1 MNDATFQGYI
11 KTPAELDVAARYLD
25 RALARTPS
33 PQKRFLLITEFW
45 SHTQALPR
53 AWVSSYLLPL
63 APSFLELLYIP
74 SLSYLSANIWRE
86 AYAFLHYIEEQKFYA
101 SPEEMSSA
109 TTFAIEH
116 VIRSHAYVSALRELH
131 HFLLQYDW
139 LDSALDAEAW
149 TAVFAAST
157 TAFGLFKS
165 YVTVLQK
172 HGGAKVALCAAV
184 LEQWRDFRNR
194 EHAVSVIMLEADGE
208 DRHVAGRVLLMDV
221 LPRVGEQGEG
231 DIQNQLGDQGHET
244 LEQIKRAQQI
254 AGNMIAA
261 RFGETPPELR
271 YQFSVPE
278 SSALIVGGSLG
289 SAVAAGIA
297 TVQTHYLNLPERW
310 KLPTTVAFIG
320 SLAVDGTLE
329 AGQWHIMEKKLRVAF
344 SSPLE
349 KIGIPAVHREAALL
363 FVQELQRKYP
373 NRRLEVFGL
382 SNLSELLD
390 MESILIIRQRG
401 RTERLGEYTRRRSVP
416 LLLLLVV
423 ILFGGGGYF
432 AYRAY
437 YDYPNLEHARGLVVG
452 TGSIVY
458 NPKDSLIWCFRDG
471 GRVGSNRINFG
482 DIEVGD
488 GFMRQFNIWNMTP
501 ADLNLQLSI
510 EGVDANDW
518 YTTQDGDPL
527 RIPSA
532 NNTLVAVMFAPRNE
546 GMQKEAE
553 LVLRDARTG
562 KRRYALELRASA
574 GRPLSAGYALRFDGI
589 DDQLH
594 FGHRSTAFDLTATAS
609 RQATFECWLRPTAPL
624 RNMMILHNGQRHRN
638 APDIEDLFLG
648 FISPDTLY
656 YRVGSVIQMFVLTGS
671 QVAAVGEWT
680 HLALAISLP
689 ERRIAVYINGEEID
703 DRTVDIL
710 FDGPGMPF
718 VTIGARNTGESSD
731 LHFQG
736 DLDEIRLW
744 HTFRSATRIR
754 DTMFRRVSGLAV
766 GLAGYWDMDM
776 ATEHIAFNANKFAH
790 SGALLYRPALI
801 RSDLALEKTEDDVRL
816 VADHRDGSALELQP
830 GRYLVCFRPVLP
842 PRGPASFAF
851 RFYEGQKQSIHFN
864 YVLRDQGWISIES
877 NMLFTMERK
886 LPHIIAPGWHLGVC
900 TVTAEGKATFFLDGE
915 TLSEARTVH
924 EGGQNWHQRFEGM
937 MLGFRFDREQQLA
950 SKYYDWYYPTL
961 SHTRTYQSLH
971 VWSRLL
977 RPSEITAMVTNDM
990 IPGDD
995 LVASWTFD
1003 RLPDRNNIISDTVAG
1018 HLIHIKKVLAWR

>member
-1 MNDATFQGYI
+1 MNDATIQGYI
-11 KTPAELDVAARYLD
+11 KSPAELDIAARYLD

-45 SHTQALPR
+45 SHTEALPR
-53 AWVSSYLLPL
+53 SWVSSYLLPL
-63 APSFLELLYIP
+63 APSFIELLYLP
-74 SLSYLSANIWRE
+74 SLSNLSANIWRN

-101 SPEEMSSA
+101 SQEELSSA
-109 TTFAIEH
+109 TAFAIEH

-131 HFLLQYDW
+131 QFLLQYNW
-139 LDSALDAEAW
+139 LDRALDAAAW

-165 YVTVLQK
+165 YVTVLQEHEAEK
-172 HGGAKVALCAAV
+172 AVLFTAV

-194 EHAVSVIMLEADGE
+194 DHALAVIMLETDGE
-208 DRHVAGRVLLMDV
+208 DRYAAGRVLLMDV
-221 LPRVGEQGEG
+221 LPRVGQQGED
-231 DIQNQLGDQGHET
+231 DIHNQLGDQGHET
-244 LEQIKRAQQI
+244 LEQIKRAQRI
-254 AGNMIAA
+254 AGEMIAV
-261 RFGETPPELR
+261 RFGKTPPELR

-289 SAVAAGIA
+289 CAVTAGIA
-297 TVQTHYLNLPERW
+297 ARQTQYLNFSERW
-310 KLPTTVAFIG
+310 TLPSTVSCVG
-320 SLAVDGTLE
+320 SLAADGTLE
-329 AGQWHIMEKKLRVAF
+329 AGQWHVIEKKLRVAF

-363 FVQELQRKYP
+363 FVQQLQREYP

-382 SNLSELLD
+382 SNVRELLD
-390 MESILIIRQRG
+390 MESIIIVTRRG
-401 RTERLGEYTRRRSVP
+401 RAERIGEYARRHSVP

-423 ILFGGGGYF
+423 VLFGGGGYF
-432 AYRAY
+432 AYRAF

-471 GRVGSNRINFG
+471 ERVVSNRITFG

-488 GFMRQFNIWNMTP
+488 GFTRQFHIWNMTP
-501 ADLNLQLSI
+501 VDQKIRISI
-510 EGVDANDW
+510 EGADAGDW
-518 YTTQDGDPL
+518 YTTQGGDPL
-527 RIPSA
+527 HVPSA
-532 NNTLVAVMFAPRNE
+532 GSALVAVMFAPRNE

-553 LVLRDARTG
+553 LVLRDARTE
-562 KRRYALELRASA
+562 KRRYALLLQASA

-594 FGHRSTAFDLTATAS
+594 FGQRSTAFDLTATAS

-624 RNMMILHNGQRHRN
+624 RNMMILHNGQRHQD

-656 YRVGSVIQMFVLTGS
+656 YRVGSVIRMFVLTGNK
-671 QVAAVGEWT
+671 VAAVGDWT

-689 ERRIAVYINGEEID
+689 QRRIAVYINGEEID
-703 DRTVDIL
+703 NSTVDIL

-718 VTIGARNTGESSD
+718 VTIGARNTGKSSD

-736 DLDEIRLW
+736 DMDEIRLW
-744 HTFRSATRIR
+744 HTFRSATQMRH
-754 DTMFRRVSGLAV
+754 DMHRRVSGLAA

-776 ATEHIAFNANKFAH
+776 ATENIAFNANKFAH

-801 RSDLALEKTEDDVRL
+801 RSDLALEKTEADVRL

-851 RFYEGQKQSIHFN
+851 RFYEGEKQSIHFN
-864 YVLRDQGWISIES
+864 YVLRNQGWISIES
-877 NMLFTMERK
+877 NMLFTMEKK
-886 LPHIIAPGWHLGVC
+886 LPHTIAPGWHLGVC
-900 TVTAEGKATFFLDGE
+900 TVTAEGQATFYLDGE
-915 TLSEARTVH
+915 ILSDARTVP

-961 SHTRTYQSLH
+961 SHSRTYQSLH

-977 RPSEITAMVTNDM
+977 RPSEIAGMHTNDTV
-990 IPGDD
+990 PGDE
-995 LVASWTFD
+995 LVASWTLD
-1003 RLPDRNNIISDTVAG
+1003 RLPDRNNNISDTVAG
-1018 HLIHIKKVLAWR
+1018 HHLHIKKVLGWR